1 MNSKHPHV
9 GVHNQVEA
17 GRPPYVRPG
26 ARRAS
31 EMHPALNQLQQPA
44 QQATQPLAGPFVV

>member
-1 MNSKHPHV
+1 MADPITGTSTSPV
-9 GVHNQVEA
+9 G
-17 GRPPYVRPG
+17 PP
-26 ARRAS
+26 AHRAS